1 MNLVVCKGVELELV
15 KLEGLVEAIH
25 ENLRYLKDRLA
36 LTILLKLNY
45 FYLIHGECCICCI
58 ILFKKWLS

>member
-1 MNLVVCKGVELELV
+1 MNLVVFKGVELELV

-45 FYLIHGECCICCI
+45 FYLIHGGCCI
-58 ILFKKWLS
+58 ILFKKRLS